1 MDNHFLLSCFLQLL
15 SIHVL
20 GCTSTRPS
28 YPFWELPI
36 RVLNPRSWLGATPQ
50 LTPDAALQGYTSGK
64 ASTQINHDAPHK
76 KTHME
81 DHIFYRSKRRD
92 EANMATEYDRILDCT
107 GLYCPEPVFRVRL
120 ELDNMESGQILKV
133 TADDPAAE
141 QDIKRLIVRL
151 GHKIL
156 EINTDDE
163 NIEFILSKG

>member
-1 MDNHFLLSCFLQLL
+1 
-15 SIHVL
+15 
-20 GCTSTRPS
+20 
-28 YPFWELPI
+28 
-36 RVLNPRSWLGATPQ
+36 
-50 LTPDAALQGYTSGK
+50 
-64 ASTQINHDAPHK
+64 
-76 KTHME
+76 ME